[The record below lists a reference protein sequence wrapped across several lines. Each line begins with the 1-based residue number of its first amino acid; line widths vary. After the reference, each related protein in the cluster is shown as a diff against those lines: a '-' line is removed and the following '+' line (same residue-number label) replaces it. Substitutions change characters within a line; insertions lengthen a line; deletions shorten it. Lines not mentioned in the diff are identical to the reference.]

1 MKHKIMAGDGAAPLA
16 DTPLSGRRGGAW
28 TMLHLGGARQPAC
41 QASRRGIAGQDLALR
56 GPGGLHLDPETAG
69 RARSSEEI
77 PVKGVPIKRE
87 IARGEPQRLA
97 GPLEARSSPIV
108 PALLED
114 VCFLHG

>member
-1 MKHKIMAGDGAAPLA
+1 MDDASTSAAR
-16 DTPLSGRRGGAW
+16 D
-28 TMLHLGGARQPAC
+28 
-41 QASRRGIAGQDLALR
+41 SRRVKPRAVAS
-56 GPGGLHLDPETAG
+56 PGKILPFVVQAVSTLTPRAG

-114 VCFLHG
+114 VCSTGSSEAIA